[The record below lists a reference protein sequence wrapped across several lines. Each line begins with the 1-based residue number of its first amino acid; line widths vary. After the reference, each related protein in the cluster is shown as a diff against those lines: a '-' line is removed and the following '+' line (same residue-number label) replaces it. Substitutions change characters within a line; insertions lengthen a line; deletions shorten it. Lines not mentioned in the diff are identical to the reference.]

1 MVAVPEP
8 TPVTKP
14 VLLFT
19 VATPVASDVQAPP
32 AFPFDEKVVVPAAQI
47 VCVPLSVPAF
57 GAAVTVTV
65 LVAVALAHP
74 PVPVIV

>member
-1 MVAVPEP
+1 MVAVPAP
-8 TPVTKP
+8 TPVTSP
-14 VLLFT
+14 VELLT
-19 VATPVASDVQAPP
+19 VATPVAFDDQAPP
-32 AFPFDEKVVVPAAQI
+32 AAPFDEKVVVPAAQM

-74 PVPVIV
+74 PVPVMV